1 MKTLHLGPEE
11 LLVAA
16 KIGVG
21 AMTAAEDVARAID
34 RAERAI
40 RAAEPTAGAMLP
52 RARHLPVG
60 DYRPDARPEPPPAPG
75 H

>member
-21 AMTAAEDVARAID
+21 AMTSAEDVAQAID

-40 RAAEPTAGAMLP
+40 RGRRADRRRDLP
-52 RARHLPVG
+52 RADVFRS
-60 DYRPDARPEPPPAPG
+60 DYRPDARPEPPPPPG

>member
-34 RAERAI
+34 QAERAI
-40 RAAEPTAGAMLP
+40 RAVEPTAGAIYLEP
-52 RARHLPVG
+52 DIFRST
-60 DYRPDARPEPPPAPG
+60 YRPDARPDVPPPPG